1 MSSRP
6 VPPVDYGLLFLL
18 AAIWGGSFLVIKVA
32 VATIPPWTIVAGR
45 LVLGAAG
52 LLLFVWL
59 TGRRL
64 PRDPA
69 LWRSFVV
76 VAAVGNLIPFF
87 LIAWGEITIDSGLAA
102 ILMATMPLTT
112 ALLAHVFISDERL
125 SLPRF
130 AGVLFGLAGI
140 VVLVGPGVI
149 AGLGREVS
157 AQLALTGAACCYAV
171 AGVYTRTSPL
181 VTLPPAVSGAGV
193 LVCAAVMSL
202 PFSLVIDRPWGL
214 TPSSESLWALIILA
228 LLCTSA
234 AYIIFFR
241 IVASAGATF
250 MSLINYLIP
259 VFGVVWGALIL
270 DETLGLQALAAL
282 GLILIGVA
290 LTQIRRRARRAAE

>member
-1 MSSRP
+1 MSSRS

-18 AAIWGGSFLVIKVA
+18 AAIWGGAFLVIKVA

-45 LVLGAAG
+45 LVLGAAV
-52 LLLFVWL
+52 LLAFVWL

-69 LWRSFVV
+69 LWRSFIV

-112 ALLAHVFISDERL
+112 ALLAHVYTRDERL
-125 SLPRF
+125 SVLRF
-130 AGVLFGLAGI
+130 AGVLLGLAGI

-149 AGLGREVS
+149 AGLGREVL

-171 AGVYTRTSPL
+171 ASVYTRTSGL

-202 PFSLVIDRPWGL
+202 PFSLVIDRPWTL
-214 TPSSESLWALIILA
+214 APSSESLWALLVLA
-228 LLCTSA
+228 LLCTAA

-241 IVASAGATF
+241 LVAAAGATF
-250 MSLINYLIP
+250 LSLINYLIP
-259 VFGVVWGALIL
+259 VFGVVWGALL
-270 DETLGLQALAAL
+270 LGEALGLRALAAL
-282 GLILIGVA
+282 GLILVGVA
-290 LTQIRRRARRAAE
+290 FTQIRRRARDTTD